1 MNALTPLKIPQG
13 SPKIHPRRVKL
24 GKRVK
29 ALNIKENNNSLF
41 MFHLFTHTPAHDAR
55 PRVFARVRVRVGEKV
70 KLQNRYL
77 AAQEPPDGGGNS
89 SEHRQS
95 LFSVSACSVQ
105 PTTHEEMRP

>member
-1 MNALTPLKIPQG
+1 MNTLTRLKIPQG

-24 GKRVK
+24 QIREK
-29 ALNIKENNNSLF
+29 AINIKENNNSLF

-55 PRVFARVRVRVGEKV
+55 PRVFARVRVTGGEKV

-77 AAQEPPDGGGNS
+77 AAQEAPDGGGNS

>member
-1 MNALTPLKIPQG
+1 MNDRNRSMIPQG
-13 SPKIHPRRVKL
+13 SPKIHPCRVKH
-24 GKRVK
+24 GKRGK
-29 ALNIKENNNSLF
+29 ALNIKRNNNSLF
-41 MFHLFTHTPAHDAR
+41 MFHPFTRTPAHDAR

>member
-55 PRVFARVRVRVGEKV
+55 PRVFARVRVRVGERV
-70 KLQNRYL
+70 KHGIRYS
-77 AAQEPPDGGGNS
+77 AAHGSPDGRGNR
-89 SEHRQS
+89 SEGVES
-95 LFSVSACSVQ
+95 FFSVSVFFK